1 MLIRTPADL
10 GRPIH
15 ELNALPPARRVLI
28 ADPRD
33 YEVRYAINPH
43 MLDGSGELRTVDRD
57 LARKQWRGMRAAFE
71 EAGLEV
77 DVLPPLDHH
86 PDLCFCANPA
96 LWIPAEAAPDGE
108 QHLVRSR
115 MANAERRG
123 EVAHLVEH
131 MSVRGVEIE
140 GIEGPADRFE
150 GSGDGMFH
158 PGRRLLWG
166 GVGPRTELAA
176 WAEIGERFELPV
188 AAVQLVD
195 PHFYHLDTCLTPLDE
210 ERCLWFPPA
219 FNEAG
224 AEMIRAF
231 FPGAIEVG
239 EREAREGLACN
250 SWSPDGQRVFVPDG
264 CEETASALGR
274 HGFQVIEIEC
284 GEFRKAGGAVFC
296 LKLVIG

>member
-1 MLIRTPADL
+1 MLIRSPEDL
-10 GRPIH
+10 GHSIR
-15 ELNALPPARRVLI
+15 ELAPLPPARRVLI

-33 YEVRYAINPH
+33 YDVRYAINPH
-43 MLDGSGELRTVDRD
+43 MLDGSGALKTVDRE
-57 LARKQWRGMRAAFE
+57 LARKQWRDMKSAFE
-71 EAGLEV
+71 AAGLEV
-77 DVLPPLDHH
+77 DVLPPLDGH

-96 LWIPAEAAPDGE
+96 LWIPAEAAPNGTA
-108 QHLVRSR
+108 HLVRSR
-115 MANAERRG
+115 MAHAERHD
-123 EVAHLVEH
+123 EVAHLVQH
-131 MSVRGVEIE
+131 MNVRGVEIE

-195 PHFYHLDTCLTPLDE
+195 PLFYHLDTCLAPLDE

-224 AEMIRAF
+224 AALIRAF
-231 FPGAIEVG
+231 YPRAIEVAD
-239 EREAREGLACN
+239 REAREGLACN
-250 SWSPDGQRVFVPDG
+250 AWCPDGERVFLPAG